1 MRGGVLAAMLLCI
14 ALGMALAF
22 APARMRKACLA
33 LLAMCAALG
42 FAARVPSTLSGAV
55 FLASW
60 ISVIACA
67 AAVHLPRGV
76 PATAAALLS
85 VDAGLCAGMLIALE
99 GRAFDLPL
107 ALCGSLALVPATL
120 AVRRRLAIAA
130 RVASS
135 WLIAIAVLAAALP
148 YLPVTPGYLPDHLE

>member
-99 GRAFDLPL
+99 GR
-107 ALCGSLALVPATL
+107 
-120 AVRRRLAIAA
+120 RRLAIAA